1 MSAFESAFE
10 LGKSQAFAGARLE
23 FKKVALA
30 SVLVQMNGFGIGSL
44 ATILKWMLLL

>member
-23 FKKVALA
+23 FKKGSTCLDVGANEW
-30 SVLVQMNGFGIGSL
+30 NGN
-44 ATILKWMLLL
+44 LL